1 MTSETETV
9 SQEAQALGKLWSKV
23 DHVAIV
29 VKDVGRSLQFYT
41 SIGMRQVRRPKFDR

>member
-1 MTSETETV
+1 MTAESQTA
-9 SQEAQALGKLWSKV
+9 SQECQGVGVLWAKA

-41 SIGMRQVRRPKFDR
+41 SIGMRQIMRPNFDR